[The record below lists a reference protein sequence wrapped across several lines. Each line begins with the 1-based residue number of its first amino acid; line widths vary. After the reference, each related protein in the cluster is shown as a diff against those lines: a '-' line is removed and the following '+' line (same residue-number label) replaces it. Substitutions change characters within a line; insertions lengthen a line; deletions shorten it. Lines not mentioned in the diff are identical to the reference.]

1 MARDEE
7 AQVVISEPSLISSE
21 EIPTSSSSSKSNK
34 FFSRSEIVTEIKKQ
48 LWLAGPLASYNF
60 LTYLIQVISVM
71 FVGHLGELPLSAAS
85 LATSLVSVTTL
96 TLLRGMA
103 SALDTLCGQSHGAKQ
118 HHLLGIHLQRSM
130 IVLLLAA
137 IPLSF
142 ISAYAGQIL
151 HFLHQDPE
159 ISAEAGRYARF
170 VIPSIFGF
178 AILECHVKF
187 LQSQNNVFPLMVTTG
202 GTTLLHGLV
211 CWVLV
216 YKSGL
221 GNKGAA
227 LANGI
232 AYWSNGLLLFVYVRV
247 SSTCKQS
254 WTGWSKEA
262 LHGIPGFVRLA
273 IPSAIMLSLESW
285 SFEMM
290 VLLSGWLPN
299 PKLETSV
306 LSIRL
311 AAYTLILGLK
321 WLISDSEYTRV
332 SNELGNGRPRSALL
346 AVYVAVTMVITEAI
360 VAGTALVLGRNIW
373 GHLYSK
379 EHRVVKYVAQIL
391 LLTSAFH
398 LFDAIQSVLSGTC
411 RGCGRQKIG
420 AVVNLGA
427 YYLLGVPCSIVLAF
441 VFHMGGKGLWTGL
454 TVAVFSQALFMT
466 ILTITTN
473 WEKEAK
479 KAKDRVYRSII
490 QEEKS
495 GDAEEAQ

>member
-7 AQVVISEPSLISSE
+7 AQAAISEPSLISNE
-21 EIPTSSSSSKSNK
+21 EIPSSSSSSSKSNK

-96 TLLRGMA
+96 TLL
-103 SALDTLCGQSHGAKQ
+103 
-118 HHLLGIHLQRSM
+118 
-130 IVLLLAA
+130 
-137 IPLSF
+137 
-142 ISAYAGQIL
+142 
-151 HFLHQDPE
+151 
-159 ISAEAGRYARF
+159 
-170 VIPSIFGF
+170 
-178 AILECHVKF
+178 ECHVKF

-216 YKSGL
+216 NKSGL

-273 IPSAIMLSLESW
+273 IPSAVMLSLESW

-306 LSIRL
+306 LSISVNISAIIYML
-311 AAYTLILGLK
+311 PLGVGAAV
-321 WLISDSEYTRV
+321 STRV

>member
-96 TLLRGMA
+96 TL
-103 SALDTLCGQSHGAKQ
+103 
-118 HHLLGIHLQRSM
+118 
-130 IVLLLAA
+130 
-137 IPLSF
+137 
-142 ISAYAGQIL
+142 
-151 HFLHQDPE
+151 
-159 ISAEAGRYARF
+159 
-170 VIPSIFGF
+170 
-178 AILECHVKF
+178 LECHVKF

-306 LSIRL
+306 LSISVNISAIIYML
-311 AAYTLILGLK
+311 PLGVGAAV
-321 WLISDSEYTRV
+321 STRV

>member
-273 IPSAIMLSLESW
+273 IPSAIMVCSLESW

-321 WLISDSEYTRV
+321 CTRV